1 MKIGKD
7 KLWNTDQKR
16 ASVGGLINCN
26 WLLLKQKILITN
38 GRYNRG

>member
-16 ASVGGLINCN
+16 ASVGGLISCN
-26 WLLLKQKILITN
+26 WLQNKILITN